1 MVSLDKAIVARLTL
15 EGHHFEILVDP
26 DAALRFKDSGGKGD
40 IDVAKDLAIDNVFKD
55 AKKGDQAG
63 EHTLEKV
70 FGTTNVADIA
80 KRILSKGEFHLTTEQ
95 RRALLEKKRKSIVAL
110 IARNAMNPQT
120 NAPHPPQRI
129 ETAMEEAKVHL
140 DPFKPAEEQLQDVIT
155 ALRPLLPIKI
165 QNITIQVHLPATEV
179 GKAYG
184 TCKGFGTL
192 RSEEWQR
199 DGSWVGTIEMPAG
212 MQAEFYDEL
221 NRRTHGNVET
231 KLLKS

>member
-1 MVSLDKAIVARLTL
+1 MVSLDKAIVARMSL

-26 DAALRFKDSGGKGD
+26 DAALRFKESGGKAD
-40 IDVAKDLAIDNVFKD
+40 LDVAKDLAADMVFKD
-55 AKKGDQAG
+55 ARKAEKAG

-70 FGTTNVADIA
+70 FGTTDVGEIA

-95 RRALLEKKRKSIVAL
+95 RRNLLEKKRKTIVTL

-120 NAPHPPQRI
+120 SAPHPPQRI
-129 ETAMEEAKVHL
+129 ETAMEEAKVHI
-140 DPFKPAEEQLQDVIT
+140 DPFKPAEEQIGEVIA

-165 QNITIQVHLPATEV
+165 QNVNIEVHLPSTEV

-192 RSEEWQR
+192 KREEWLK
-199 DGSWVGTIEMPAG
+199 DGSWIGVIEMPAG
-212 MQAEFYDEL
+212 MQSEFFDEL
-221 NRRTHGNVET
+221 NRRTHGNVDT

>member
-1 MVSLDKAIVARLTL
+1 MVTLEKAIVARMSL

-26 DAALRFKDSGGKGD
+26 DAALRFKESGGKGE
-40 IDVAKDLAIDNVFKD
+40 IDVAKDLATDMVFKD
-55 AKKGDQAG
+55 ARKAEKAG

-70 FGTTNVADIA
+70 FGTTDIGEIS
-80 KRILSKGEFHLTTEQ
+80 KRILQKGEFHLTTEQ
-95 RRALLEKKRKSIVAL
+95 RRSLLEKKRKAIVAV

-129 ETAMEEAKVHL
+129 ETAMEEAKVHV
-140 DPFKPAEEQLQDVIT
+140 DPFKSAEEQVADVII

-165 QNITIQVHLPATEV
+165 QNVNIQVHLPATEV

-184 TCKGFGTL
+184 TCKGFGVL
-192 RSEEWQR
+192 RREEWQK
-199 DGSWVGTIEMPAG
+199 DGSWVGVIEMPAG
-212 MQAEFYDEL
+212 MQSEFFDEL
-221 NRRTHGNVET
+221 NRRTHGNVDT

>member
-1 MVSLDKAIVARLTL
+1 MVSLDKAIIARMSL

-26 DAALRFKDSGGKGD
+26 DAALRFKESGGKGD
-40 IDVAKDLAIDNVFKD
+40 IDAGKDLAIDTIFKD
-55 AKKGDQAG
+55 AKKGDHVG
-63 EHTLEKV
+63 EHTLQKV
-70 FGTTNVADIA
+70 FGTTDVADIA

-95 RRALLEKKRKSIVAL
+95 RRTLLEKKRKAIVAL

-129 ETAMEEAKVHL
+129 ETAMEEAKVHI
-140 DPFKPAEEQLQDVIT
+140 DPFKPAEEQITDVIT

-165 QNITIQVHLPATEV
+165 QNVSIEVRLPATEV

-184 TCKGFGTL
+184 TCKSFGAL
-192 RSEEWQR
+192 KREEWQK
-199 DGSWVGTIEMPAG
+199 DGSWVGVLEMPAG

-231 KLLKS
+231 KLVKS

>member
-26 DAALRFKDSGGKGD
+26 DAALRFKESGGRGD
-40 IDVAKDLAIDNVFKD
+40 IDVAKDLAIDTVFKD
-55 AKKGDQAG
+55 ARKGDHIG
-63 EHTLEKV
+63 ETTLEKS
-70 FGTTNVADIA
+70 FGTKDMAEIA
-80 KRILSKGEFHLTTEQ
+80 KRILQKGEFHLTTEQ
-95 RRALLEKKRKSIVAL
+95 RRTLQERKRKQVVQL

-120 NAPHPPQRI
+120 NAPHPPERI
-129 ETAMEEAKVHL
+129 ERAMEEAKVHV
-140 DPFKPAEEQLQDVIT
+140 DPFKPAEEQMADVLT
-155 ALRPLLPIKI
+155 ALRPLIPIKI
-165 QNITIQVHLPATEV
+165 QNVHVHVHLPSTEV

-192 RSEEWQR
+192 RSEEWLK
-199 DGSWVGTIEMPAG
+199 DGSWQGVIEMPAG

-231 KLLKS
+231 KLVKG